1 VNYKKIGL
9 CRHSNKKTTIF
20 EAMVTE
26 ITKGI
31 KVTVETEYQPAYSS
45 PSQYHYVFTYRITI
59 ENQSDFTI
67 QLLRRR
73 WFVHDAGF
81 LAREVE
87 GEGVVG
93 QQPVIEPGQ
102 SHQYVSGCNLKSGI
116 GKMVGT
122 YQMERI
128 VDGTQ
133 VEVNI
138 PEFVLVAP
146 LRLN

>member
-1 VNYKKIGL
+1 
-9 CRHSNKKTTIF
+9 
-20 EAMVTE
+20 MVTE

-31 KVTVETEYQPAYSS
+31 KVSVETEYQPAYSS

-59 ENQSDFTI
+59 ENQSENTM
-67 QLLRRR
+67 QLLRRK
-73 WFVHDAGF
+73 WSIYDAGF
-81 LAREVE
+81 SMREVE

-93 QQPVIEPGQ
+93 QQPVLEPGQ

-122 YQMERI
+122 YLMERI
-128 VDGTQ
+128 VDGAKMK
-133 VEVNI
+133 VNI
-138 PEFVLVAP
+138 PEFTMVAP